1 MYYDLFPVSQDIKEE
16 IEELFLHLEQQTKD
30 NIKITI
36 KELFVDL
43 KNNNVLKINLQPK
56 KTFKIMHRMRDSLVL
71 IMKYKK
77 ITKNADKAK
86 HYAEINKK
94 WFDEEETEL
103 IISNLHIHH
112 LLENIEYGRTLL
124 KDVLNMEKIN
134 TDIDKINA
142 DMDKPHNRK
151 FKHIDDVTS
160 LSYIL
165 QFFSVLFKKQ
175 KYKEILYNPLRNP
188 FAHNNY
194 FWEQDKLICVDK
206 KNNEQEISLCDM
218 RKLIG
223 ETIFVTDCIY
233 DEIQRY
239 SIRYW

>member
-1 MYYDLFPVSQDIKEE
+1 
-16 IEELFLHLEQQTKD
+16 
-30 NIKITI
+30 
-36 KELFVDL
+36 
-43 KNNNVLKINLQPK
+43 
-56 KTFKIMHRMRDSLVL
+56 
-71 IMKYKK
+71 
-77 ITKNADKAK
+77 
-86 HYAEINKK
+86 
-94 WFDEEETEL
+94 
-103 IISNLHIHH
+103 
-112 LLENIEYGRTLL
+112 
-124 KDVLNMEKIN
+124 MEKIN

-218 RKLIG
+218 SRTLLEKQ
-223 ETIFVTDCIY
+223 FVLNDWI
-233 DEIQRY
+233 
-239 SIRYW
+239 